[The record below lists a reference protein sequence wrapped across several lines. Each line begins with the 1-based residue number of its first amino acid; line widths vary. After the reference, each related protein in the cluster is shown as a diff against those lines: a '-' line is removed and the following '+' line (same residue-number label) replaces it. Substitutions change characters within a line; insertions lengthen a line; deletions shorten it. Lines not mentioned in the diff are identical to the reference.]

1 MSDKPVKSEADPK
14 VVYADIIDLPHW
26 QSPTRPRMSLY
37 NRAAQF
43 SPFAALT
50 GYEDIIQEEARETGS
65 WVEPGESRKE
75 ELSRQLILIA
85 DAVSGGL
92 RPVVSFTFFVPDA
105 KKDGGSYTTVTGAVR
120 KIDPVQRRI
129 ILMKDDTGL
138 IPEIPI
144 DRITDITLSETFSGL
159 L

>member
-1 MSDKPVKSEADPK
+1 MSDKPVKSETDPK

-43 SPFAALT
+43 SPFAALA
-50 GYEDIIQEEARETGS
+50 GYEDIINEEARETGS
-65 WVEPGESRKE
+65 WVEPGESHKE
-75 ELSRQLILIA
+75 ELSRRLTLVA

-92 RPVVSFTFFVPDA
+92 RPVVSFTFFVPDT

-129 ILMKDDTGL
+129 ILMRDKTGL

-144 DRITDITLSETFSGL
+144 DRIIDITLNDSFSGQL
-159 L
+159 

>member
-1 MSDKPVKSEADPK
+1 MSDKPVKSEANPK
-14 VVYADIIDLPHW
+14 VIYADIIDLPHW
-26 QSPTRPRMSLY
+26 QSPTRLRMSPY

-43 SPFAALT
+43 SPFAALA

-75 ELSRQLILIA
+75 ELSRQLTLIA
-85 DAVSGGL
+85 DAISGGL
-92 RPVVSFTFFVPDA
+92 RPTVSFTFFVPDA

-144 DRITDITLSETFSGL
+144 DRITDIILNETVSGKL
-159 L
+159 